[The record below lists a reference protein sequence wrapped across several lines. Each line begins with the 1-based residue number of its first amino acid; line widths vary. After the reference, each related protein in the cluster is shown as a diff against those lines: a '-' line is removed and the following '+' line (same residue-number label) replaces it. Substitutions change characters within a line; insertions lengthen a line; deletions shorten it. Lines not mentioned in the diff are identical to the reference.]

1 VVDGDGLPY
10 IAHKIQA
17 SATSCSACLDNRIAR
32 SYNPDP
38 DPEGEI
44 FSPDMAIAKRV
55 FGDT

>member
-1 VVDGDGLPY
+1 
-10 IAHKIQA
+10 
-17 SATSCSACLDNRIAR
+17 LDSRIAR

-55 FGDT
+55 VGDT